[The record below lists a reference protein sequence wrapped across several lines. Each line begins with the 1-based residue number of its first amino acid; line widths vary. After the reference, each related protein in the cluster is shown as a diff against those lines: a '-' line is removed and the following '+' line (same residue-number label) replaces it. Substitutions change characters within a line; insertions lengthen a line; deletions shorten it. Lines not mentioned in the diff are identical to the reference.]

1 MSARRGT
8 RDEDETETNLNLCP
22 FADVVRTSSGRA
34 RRGFGV
40 ASGRARCGFGVVAE
54 LHPAGVRRFRGNASR
69 ARPAG
74 RPAVGV
80 QQALEETSALQAQ
93 EEPLAR
99 QAARVTGELAAL
111 ADDAVAGHD
120 HAQRVASDGRADVFG
135 QYLTAQLAGKVAVGD
150 GVPVRDAVNQV
161 PDAAGEFIAARVEG
175 EVEALPPAG
184 EVLGELAFSL
194 VEPSRAAAAEGR
206 GVR

>member
-8 RDEDETETNLNLCP
+8 RDEDETETETNLNLCP

-80 QQALEETSALQAQ
+80 QQALEQPSALHAT

-99 QAARVTGELAAL
+99 PAAPVT
-111 ADDAVAGHD
+111 
-120 HAQRVASDGRADVFG
+120 
-135 QYLTAQLAGKVAVGD
+135 
-150 GVPVRDAVNQV
+150 
-161 PDAAGEFIAARVEG
+161 
-175 EVEALPPAG
+175 
-184 EVLGELAFSL
+184 
-194 VEPSRAAAAEGR
+194 
-206 GVR
+206 